1 MFFLSATPAEVESC
15 LAAGADVNARSAGL
29 GYTPLHWAVRFS
41 DNPAVITTLLDAGA
55 EATAQDLSGNTPWD
69 YAKDREELQGS
80 DAYRRLNEAQT
91 LAEECGGW
99 NTGLGGF
106 FYSATLEQV
115 TTCLEA
121 GAEVNPHSGD
131 YTPLQRAA
139 WVNVDL
145 AIIEALLDAG
155 ADVNARN
162 EIDWTPLHYAACCS
176 DPAIIRALLD
186 AGAEANA
193 RHKGGLTPWFYA
205 KGREELEGSDVYER
219 LREGSQGL
227 APGCRGWNTEWFF
240 YIATLEEIKG
250 CLVAGADVNARGE
263 YGTNPLHN
271 AAEFT
276 DNPAVLEALVAA
288 GAEVNARNEIDWTP
302 LHFAA
307 QENNSPAIIRA
318 LLDAGAEVNARS
330 EGGSTPLHFA
340 AFSSDDPTV
349 IQILVAAGTE
359 VNARNEGG
367 STPLH
372 FAAQGGT
379 PAIIRALVEARG
391 DVNARGKDGWTPL
404 HYAVR
409 FSDNPAVITALLD
422 AGADAVARNDDGYTP
437 WDYAQG
443 NAALRVTDAYQQL
456 ETRVLAAAC
465 AGWNTEEFFKSATL
479 TEVKGCLAAG
489 AELNAQ
495 GKDGGTPLHLA
506 ATFTDNPA
514 IIGALLDAGAGASVR
529 DDNGLTPWDYAAGR
543 EELEGSYA
551 YRRLAEQALA
561 AKCARWNTLE
571 FFESATLM
579 EVKGCLASGV
589 EVNARAEGGWTP
601 LHRAAWF
608 SDNPAVVEVL
618 LDAGADVNARDEDG
632 DTPLHNAAWFD
643 PNPAVIEALLDAGA
657 EVNARD
663 ESGWT
668 PLHSAAATSDSP
680 VVIAVLLD
688 AGAEVNARNE
698 SGWTPW
704 DFAKDR
710 EALKGTNAYRRL
722 AAQAAAADCEGW
734 DTPEFFGSATAAVV
748 RSCLAAGADVNARGR
763 LGGTPLHWAAFSS
776 DDPAIIQALVTGGA
790 RVNARD
796 EDGNTPLVYAAQGST
811 PAVVRALIAAGADV
825 NARGKN
831 GWTSLYHAVLYNAN
845 PAVISALVSA
855 GADVNARDENG
866 YTPLRLVLSATSIAT
881 PDVIT
886 ALLDAGADVNARY
899 GESRWTPLHTA
910 AAGGDNPAIIRALV
924 AGGANVNARD
934 EDGQAPL
941 HIAAAYNDAPAVIR
955 ALVGAGAW
963 LEVRTTEYDTTPL
976 HHAAA
981 YNDAPAVIT
990 ALLDTG
996 ANAAARTN
1004 WGATPWDLAQDNEAL
1019 EGTDAYWRLNE
1030 ERFR

>member
-41 DNPAVITTLLDAGA
+41 DDPAVITTLLDAGA

-99 NTGLGGF
+99 NTRGF
-106 FYSATLEQV
+106 FHSATLEQV

-162 EIDWTPLHYAACCS
+162 EIDWTPLHYAALYS
-176 DPAIIRALLD
+176 DDPAVIQ
-186 AGAEANA
+186 
-193 RHKGGLTPWFYA
+193 T
-205 KGREELEGSDVYER
+205 
-219 LREGSQGL
+219 
-227 APGCRGWNTEWFF
+227 
-240 YIATLEEIKG
+240 
-250 CLVAGADVNARGE
+250 LVATGAWVNARDE
-263 YGTNPLHN
+263 
-271 AAEFT
+271 
-276 DNPAVLEALVAA
+276 D
-288 GAEVNARNEIDWTP
+288 
-302 LHFAA
+302 
-307 QENNSPAIIRA
+307 
-318 LLDAGAEVNARS
+318 
-330 EGGSTPLHFA
+330 GG
-340 AFSSDDPTV
+340 
-349 IQILVAAGTE
+349 
-359 VNARNEGG
+359 
-367 STPLH
+367 TPLH
-372 FAAQGGT
+372 FAAQGDT
-379 PAIIRALVEARG
+379 PAIIRALVEAG
-391 DVNARGKDGWTPL
+391 SDVNARDANGWTPL
-404 HYAVR
+404 HDAAR
-409 FSDNPAVITALLD
+409 FTDNPAIITALLD
-422 AGADAVARNDDGYTP
+422 AGADVVARNDDDYTP
-437 WDYAQG
+437 WDYAQV
-443 NAALRVTDAYQQL
+443 NEALKGTDAYQQL
-456 ETRVLAAAC
+456 AAHVLAADC
-465 AGWNTEEFFKSATL
+465 AEWNTLEFFGSATL
-479 TEVKGCLAAG
+479 KEVKGCLAAG

-514 IIGALLDAGAGASVR
+514 IIGALLDAGADASVR
-529 DDNGLTPWDYAAGR
+529 DDNGLTPWYYAAGR

-561 AKCARWNTLE
+561 AKCARWNTPE
-571 FFESATLM
+571 FFESITLT

-632 DTPLHNAAWFD
+632 YTPLHNAAWFDPNPAVIEALLDAGAEVNARAEGGWTPLHRAAWFSDNPAVVEVLLDAGADVNARDEDGYTPLHNAAWFD

-663 ESGWT
+663 EG
-668 PLHSAAATSDSP
+668 
-680 VVIAVLLD
+680 
-688 AGAEVNARNE
+688 
-698 SGWTPW
+698 GWTPW

-734 DTPEFFGSATAAVV
+734 GTPEFFGSATAAVV

-825 NARGKN
+825 NARDEN
-831 GWTSLYHAVLYNAN
+831 DWTSLYYAVLYNAN

-881 PDVIT
+881 PDIIT

-990 ALLDTG
+990 ALLDAG